1 MVQEKDTSKPPNII
15 IRRKRYDAESG
26 WGYVELDIDG
36 ETHRF
41 KVYRNPRGRG
51 FIVEYC
57 GLYMPLSSLRKLLK
71 HKGLAEYSESI
82 EDYIRSAIYEAELK
96 TSRKRRIVIMKNIQT
111 RAGQLEIGL
120 RDDGKVVLRLGSK
133 RIVTEQSSVLERLAE
148 LLPMDTLSPD
158 LVNQVKSVFTSIEQ
172 SIIVGKEVAVILDS
186 EARDTLLPS
195 IVVGDKLVLIIP
207 FAATYL
213 EADEVRHGL
222 LAMVIVV
229 DGGGKIE
236 CIEQLPNPITVEV
249 SGKTVY
255 KDFLEHIAF
264 NEAIERI
271 LPSAELVKKLR
282 SEVEKNH
289 GITWSEVL
297 DLVGKLIGK
306 YAYVEGRNR
315 TIASLYTI
323 TQAFYDLIPLFP
335 ILRIIGEMGSGKRQL
350 ANVIAACALLS
361 ITVVKPTEVAL
372 YRLVDAFHPLL
383 IIDESKINEDV
394 ALLLNAGFEK
404 DKFVPRA
411 RVTEEGKITIDIF
424 NFYSPKVIVSRPGRL
439 SLPED
444 TISRTIEVYM
454 QRVTNKVFSLEI
466 DPRDHEEAVTTLL
479 LLKIK
484 RWREFIETYN
494 VLRNELVGIDPR
506 TRDTY
511 LPLLTVAYLVAK
523 ERNDPSLFTEVLE
536 DMVKTAEERAG
547 IAYHQKLAVAGILKH
562 IVSNAT
568 LGGEV
573 KLVSIS
579 VKDVESALSTKL
591 DNNVK
596 IRIGRF
602 LNEAPFKASKSR
614 SGGYTKYVVD
624 VEKLYHYVRSYGVD
638 LSMLTDDELDR
649 LEKAT
654 GLDWRSI
661 GFNRDEW
668 IKSIADRLFGGNSGG
683 STQQTST
690 PSTPFQQGGKLG
702 GAESKEHGVESGE
715 GAPSRSVEGA
725 VEAGMVS
732 LAPPT
737 RSSVDSMA

>member
-372 YRLVDAFHPLL
+372 YRLV
-383 IIDESKINEDV
+383 V
-394 ALLLNAGFEK
+394 
-404 DKFVPRA
+404 
-411 RVTEEGKITIDIF
+411 
-424 NFYSPKVIVSRPGRL
+424 
-439 SLPED
+439 
-444 TISRTIEVYM
+444 
-454 QRVTNKVFSLEI
+454 
-466 DPRDHEEAVTTLL
+466 
-479 LLKIK
+479 
-484 RWREFIETYN
+484 
-494 VLRNELVGIDPR
+494 
-506 TRDTY
+506 
-511 LPLLTVAYLVAK
+511 
-523 ERNDPSLFTEVLE
+523 
-536 DMVKTAEERAG
+536 
-547 IAYHQKLAVAGILKH
+547 
-562 IVSNAT
+562 
-568 LGGEV
+568 
-573 KLVSIS
+573 
-579 VKDVESALSTKL
+579 
-591 DNNVK
+591 
-596 IRIGRF
+596 
-602 LNEAPFKASKSR
+602 
-614 SGGYTKYVVD
+614 
-624 VEKLYHYVRSYGVD
+624 
-638 LSMLTDDELDR
+638 
-649 LEKAT
+649 
-654 GLDWRSI
+654 
-661 GFNRDEW
+661 
-668 IKSIADRLFGGNSGG
+668 
-683 STQQTST
+683 
-690 PSTPFQQGGKLG
+690 PST
-702 GAESKEHGVESGE
+702 
-715 GAPSRSVEGA
+715 RY
-725 VEAGMVS
+725 
-732 LAPPT
+732 
-737 RSSVDSMA
+737 